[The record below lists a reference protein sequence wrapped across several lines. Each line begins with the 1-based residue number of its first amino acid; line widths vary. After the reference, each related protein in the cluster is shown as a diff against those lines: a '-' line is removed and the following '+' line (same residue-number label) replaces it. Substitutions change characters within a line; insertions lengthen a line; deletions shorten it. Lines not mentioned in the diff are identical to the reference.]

1 MNYELFL
8 LPLPQKNHESMTI
21 QDIINRLTP
30 IYDSNEARAIVRQ
43 LLEDAF
49 SITYIDACLGA
60 LNNLSSEQ
68 SSQLDTMIGRL
79 EKGEPVQYVIG
90 KAAFYGRDFHVEP
103 GVLIPRPE
111 TEVLITKALELMPSI
126 KGSRSGKRYILDIGC
141 GSGCISTTLAL
152 ELPDCEVSAWD
163 ISDTALRVTRHNA
176 RTHGVNV
183 DIYMQDAL
191 TPPSNDTALWDLI
204 VSNPPYIC
212 NKEARDMHDNVLH
225 HEPHIALFVPD
236 DDPLLFYRS
245 IATYATHALRHGGA
259 LIFEINEAYGK
270 ETLSLLFSLGFT
282 DAHLTKDQYGK
293 DRIISAR
300 I

>member
-1 MNYELFL
+1 
-8 LPLPQKNHESMTI
+8 MTI
-21 QDIINRLTP
+21 QDIISKLSHL
-30 IYDSNEARAIVRQ
+30 YDENEARAIARQ
-43 LLEDAF
+43 LFDDSFNLSYTDV
-49 SITYIDACLGA
+49 CLGA
-60 LNNLSSEQ
+60 LNDLTKDEQSQLSS
-68 SSQLDTMIGRL
+68 MIQRL
-79 EKGEPVQYVIG
+79 SDGEPVQYVTG
-90 KAAFYGRDFHVEP
+90 KETFYGREFHVEP

-111 TEVLITKALELMPSI
+111 TEILIQKALELMPSI
-126 KGSRSGKRYILDIGC
+126 KGDRSGKRYILDVGC

-163 ISDTALRVTRHNA
+163 ISDTALRVTRNNA
-176 RTHGVNV
+176 RNLEANV

-191 TPPSNDTALWDLI
+191 TPPDGDISLWDLI

-212 NKEARDMHDNVLH
+212 NKEASDMRDNVLH
-225 HEPHIALFVPD
+225 HEPYIALFVPD
-236 DDPLLFYRS
+236 EDPLLFYRS

-270 ETLSLLFSLGFT
+270 ETLSLLSSLGFT
-282 DAHLTKDQYGK
+282 DTHLTKDQYGK